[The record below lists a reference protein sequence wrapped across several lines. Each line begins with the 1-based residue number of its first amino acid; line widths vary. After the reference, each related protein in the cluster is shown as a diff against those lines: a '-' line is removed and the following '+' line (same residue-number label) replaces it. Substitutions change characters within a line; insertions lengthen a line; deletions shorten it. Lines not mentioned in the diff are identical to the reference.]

1 MPKYKNKEELNRVI
15 NEGYFNTNSYEKISK
30 KSILLEKV
38 FNLAKK
44 NNDDIYK
51 EIKVLAEEIKELEK
65 EIEVEKNADEYID
78 DVQDEKE
85 RFSSVI
91 NNLPMTTL
99 AIKKLDEE
107 QLESLKWTVTKRLGD
122 FFDKSKIFELNDSQF
137 KKFLCYLFRDEDDEA
152 FLSAEKRFIQDAEE
166 ENTVD
171 AIIESFIK
179 HVGKIIKEEEEF
191 EDAVN
196 ENTDNYYFLVKRQ
209 LNSLNDERLKEKTK
223 GAYEFAFC
231 DVLEKDPIELIDKVP
246 YSIRGKIGLA
256 YVKHGADLD
265 LEPEDEDEGK
275 TEDEEWEELV
285 EEDEEKDDEIM
296 DKPEQIARQSSISEA
311 LKELYIIKR
320 TKDIVM
326 LESSHILK
334 DVEYKK
340 ELLNRTLLYEEA
352 CRNDKN
358 KKYCEKL
365 NKMNLLVECLFRT
378 YLPVILE

>member
-107 QLESLKWTVTKRLGD
+107 QLEGLKWTVTKRLGD

-152 FLSAEKRFIQDAEE
+152 FLSAEQRFIQDAEE

-246 YSIRGKIGLA
+246 SSIRGKIGLA

>member
-107 QLESLKWTVTKRLGD
+107 QLEGLKWTVTKRLGD

-152 FLSAEKRFIQDAEE
+152 FLSAEQRFIQDAEE

-246 YSIRGKIGLA
+246 SSIRGKIGLA

-352 CRNDKN
+352 CGNDKN